1 MFANLRSALMTVI
14 NPTVE
19 RRRDSD
25 RRFGSLVMTVV
36 IASLLIM
43 WGMGCSTTWDRLSSA
58 LWVAD
63 YDTAEQRAK
72 ETGRGMLI
80 LYKDTRPGADNSLER
95 VLESAPVEGRTRRY
109 VRCILFRS
117 YEPDRRYVAQ
127 FGVERA
133 PALVVIHPDGT
144 YHARSGAM
152 SASDVMAFLAQAA
165 PPGRRPLLNPHIPRE
180 ADYRWLTSL
189 DAAESIAGRTDRPIL
204 AVFYRTL
211 SRDWSRL
218 EPMLDRHEVYSR
230 LAPMVH
236 CRIGLMRLSSAAY
249 ITRFGALKLP
259 AMVIAH
265 PDGTY
270 DVLELPTSYEAIAR
284 FVDAFQAPHGQPDAR
299 RAKTT
304 DR

>member
-1 MFANLRSALMTVI
+1 MFAHLRSALLTVI

-19 RRRDSD
+19 RCRSLDLRS
-25 RRFGSLVMTVV
+25 GSLVMTVL

-43 WGMGCSTTWDRLSSA
+43 WGIGCSTTWDRLSSA

-63 YDTAEQRAK
+63 YDTAEQRAR

-80 LYKDTRPGADNSLER
+80 LYKDERPGADDSLEQII
-95 VLESAPVEGRTRRY
+95 ETAPVEGRTRRY
-109 VRCILFRS
+109 VRCMLFKS

-133 PALVVIHPDGT
+133 PALIVIHPDGT

-152 SASDVMAFLAQAA
+152 STSDVLAFLAQAA
-165 PPGRRPLLNPHIPRE
+165 PPGRRPLLNPHIPRK
-180 ADYRWLTSL
+180 ADYRWLTSF
-189 DAAESIAGRTDRPIL
+189 DEAEPIAGRTHRPIL

-218 EPMLDRHEVYSR
+218 EPMLERHEVYSR

-236 CRIGLMRLSSAAY
+236 CRLGLMSLSSAAY

-259 AMVIAH
+259 AIVIAH
-265 PDGTY
+265 PDGTF
-270 DVLELPTSYEAIAR
+270 DVLELPTSYEAIVR
-284 FVDAFQAPHGQPDAR
+284 FVDASQAPHGQSDAR
-299 RAKTT
+299 PAKTT